1 VKAFLHPA
9 HQGRSAAVAP
19 MIHDLTFR
27 PKDAR
32 RTAAAIPG
40 ATRTVMEDLGH
51 FPMSG
56 QPAGF
61 RPYIADALQLLTVP
75 AKA

>member
-1 VKAFLHPA
+1 MKSFLHPA
-9 HQGRSAAVAP
+9 PQGRSAAVAP
-19 MIHDLTFR
+19 MIHDLTFTLEE
-27 PKDAR
+27 AR
-32 RTAAAIPG
+32 RTDAAIPG
-40 ATRTVMEDLGH
+40 ATCTVMEELGH

-56 QPAGF
+56 QPARF

>member
-19 MIHDLTFR
+19 MIHDLTFTLEE
-27 PKDAR
+27 AR
-32 RTAAAIPG
+32 RAAAAIPG

-51 FPMSG
+51 FPTSG
-56 QPAGF
+56 QPTGF
-61 RPYIADALQLLTVP
+61 RPYLADALQLLTVP

>member
-1 VKAFLHPA
+1 
-9 HQGRSAAVAP
+9 
-19 MIHDLTFR
+19 MIHDLTFMLEE
-27 PKDAR
+27 AR

-51 FPMSG
+51 FQMSG

-61 RPYIADALQLLTVP
+61 RLYIADALQHLTVP

>member
-9 HQGRSAAVAP
+9 PQGRSAAVAP

-40 ATRTVMEDLGH
+40 ATCTMMEEVGH

-61 RPYIADALQLLTVP
+61 RPYLADALQLLTVP
-75 AKA
+75 AKT